1 MRIGKIIGWALLIG
15 AFVFAGAE
23 TAAQGI
29 AVSQGGS
36 FGHKSA
42 YTVLST
48 LLPDF
53 LTALRIFIETNLS
66 PALWDPVI
74 TGILVLPGWLTLGVP
89 GIFLAWKCRDL
100 PLGGVDS
107 DDDIMLTTS
116 YEDIMAAAEE
126 ADEYGRSPPSKYKD
140 LDDFD
145 PARSSDD

>member
-23 TAAQGI
+23 TAVQGI
-29 AVSQGGS
+29 AVSQGGG

-53 LTALRIFIETNLS
+53 LTALRIFTEKNLS

-126 ADEYGRSPPSKYKD
+126 ADEYGVSPPSKYKD